1 MAMRGDVIQ
10 VRLHTGE
17 KAILNKMAITGGYGN
32 ISAMIRDRLIYQQ
45 GDNNAS
51 KTDYVT

>member
-17 KAILNKMAITGGYGN
+17 KAILNQMAITQGYGN
-32 ISAMIRDRLIYQQ
+32 ISAMIRDRLIYQS
-45 GDNNAS
+45 GGKNVP
-51 KTDYVT
+51 KTQ